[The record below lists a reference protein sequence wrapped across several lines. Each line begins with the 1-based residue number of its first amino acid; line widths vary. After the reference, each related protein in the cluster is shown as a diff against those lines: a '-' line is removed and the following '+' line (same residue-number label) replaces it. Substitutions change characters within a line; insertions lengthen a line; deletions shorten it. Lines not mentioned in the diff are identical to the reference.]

1 MKKYTVPKA
10 NGTTRS
16 FLIEAL
22 KSAILLC
29 FKSKKTVNDT
39 IALVKKRKQKTL
51 NAKIYLLVVLY
62 K

>member
-39 IALVKKRKQKTL
+39 IALVKKKETK
-51 NAKIYLLVVLY
+51 NSKCEDLLIGGTV
-62 K
+62 